1 MSARRLVPVLLV
13 GLAGAA
19 CGKRDRAAPPEA
31 GPATAAVSDI
41 VVDTPGTAPAVPA
54 PAATSEPAAWWAD
67 RPEPALRALGA
78 AAEQVDPRDLSAWL
92 DRRAL
97 PGPGGEAP
105 PPPPE
110 AVQAAIDALV
120 AWDGSGALA
129 PVPCSRELSRLLPY
143 RLFLVA
149 KAAIEVA
156 NGPNDPP
163 AHAAL
168 RLGLAL
174 RAGDNDAMPMLV
186 GAAIHDHAAEVFERK
201 RAPMPVPE
209 PFAVPD
215 ELPWRVLDASARCI
229 GWALA
234 SIDPA
239 SPEGA
244 ELLEGFTK
252 MGRDPARA
260 LAEETQAV
268 NAFWAETLAQARQVR
283 TRAELRAV
291 LDRRV
296 EEAAASRPRSTLVPL
311 LGAPHAARPLLR
323 EEPPA
328 ADD

>member
-1 MSARRLVPVLLV
+1 MRARRLAPVLLA
-13 GLAGAA
+13 GLVGAA

-31 GPATAAVSDI
+31 GAAALVPDI
-41 VVDTPGTAPAVPA
+41 VVDTPGVDPGAPA
-54 PAATSEPAAWWAD
+54 PAATSEPADWWAD

-78 AAEQVDPRDLSAWL
+78 AAEQLSPGDVTAWL
-92 DRRAL
+92 DRRAR
-97 PGPGGEAP
+97 PGPDGEP
-105 PPPPE
+105 PPPAPP

-120 AWDGSGALA
+120 VWDGSGALA
-129 PVPCSRELSRLLPY
+129 PVPCSRELSRLLPS

-149 KAAIEVA
+149 KAALEVA
-156 NGPNDPP
+156 NGPNDPS

-186 GAAIHDHAAEVFERK
+186 GAAIHDHATEVFERK

-215 ELPWRVLDASARCI
+215 ELPWRVLDASARCV

-239 SPEGA
+239 TPEGA
-244 ELLEGFTK
+244 ELLDGFTT

-283 TRAELRAV
+283 TRAELLGV

-296 EEAAASRPRSTLVPL
+296 EEARASRPRSMLVPL
-311 LGAPHAARPLLR
+311 LGSPYAARTLLR
-323 EEPPA
+323 DAPR
-328 ADD
+328 DDGD